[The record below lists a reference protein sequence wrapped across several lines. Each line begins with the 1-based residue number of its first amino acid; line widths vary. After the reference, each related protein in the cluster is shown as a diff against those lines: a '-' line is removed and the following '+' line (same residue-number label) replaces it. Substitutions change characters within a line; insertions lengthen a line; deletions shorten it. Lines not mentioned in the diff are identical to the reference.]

1 MLAIGSIS
9 HGIDGSDCLWFALK
23 PSDGRDNARA
33 SEVLW
38 EGTPGNASMRHVLVA
53 ALLFVSIHQSA
64 AAAAGCF
71 RACLSGRVTSS
82 DDDVVMRDAMRA
94 CRDQC
99 TKEESTAL
107 MAEGIYHRYAT
118 CRPKPVSE
126 EEFRRV
132 RSANPAFTVQINVL
146 VWELNN
152 PLPDKVIRSVEIAT
166 QTMSLS
172 DAAFTTRTVIP
183 PGRTGTIVVMD
194 FFDGYPGARFANKL
208 TRVEACPVE

>member
-1 MLAIGSIS
+1 MRRLLLA
-9 HGIDGSDCLWFALK
+9 
-23 PSDGRDNARA
+23 
-33 SEVLW
+33 VLL
-38 EGTPGNASMRHVLVA
+38 LVP
-53 ALLFVSIHQSA
+53 VHQTA
-64 AAAAGCF
+64 GAAGCF
-71 RACLSGRVTSS
+71 RACLSARVTSS

-99 TKEESTAL
+99 TREETTAL

-132 RSANPAFTVQINVL
+132 RSANSSFTVQINAL
-146 VWELNN
+146 VWELSN

-172 DAAFTTRTVIP
+172 NAAFTTRTVIP
-183 PGRTGTIVVMD
+183 PGHTGTIVVMD

-208 TRVEACPVE
+208 TRIEACPVE